1 THNRAG
7 GFPAPGSPARFTPR
21 VMGPTA
27 TAALSA
33 APRPRLLHLA
43 RPDQP
48 SPERISPVSGLA
60 ESGCVSQ
67 GTPASR
73 VDEGI
78 TSSRAPSL
86 RGHYPAS
93 SLLRTHPPPS
103 RRQPTSRCCRLY
115 GLPRFRPFG
124 SGRGGLLQLPNVSW
138 SSCLRYPPR
147 RSDPPRQSACDVPC
161 SLRPHGCGLGL
172 RGYSLSGPPRVHF
185 RYGPRTC
192 PHPTDEVVEGLQSLW
207 LPSGLPS
214 QLRGF
219 RFLPRQ
225 V

>member
-1 THNRAG
+1 MSRGFRPLVSLRPALPATGLPILTPAGLPPAEHISLSWTHNRAG

-33 APRPRLLHLA
+33 ATNPRLLHLA

-60 ESGCVSQ
+60 DSGCFSQ

-115 GLPRFRPFG
+115 GLPSFRPFG
-124 SGRGGLLQLPNVSW
+124 SARGGLLQLLEGSW
-138 SSCLRYPPR
+138 FSCR
-147 RSDPPRQSACDVPC
+147 R
-161 SLRPHGCGLGL
+161 
-172 RGYSLSGPPRVHF
+172 
-185 RYGPRTC
+185 
-192 PHPTDEVVEGLQSLW
+192 
-207 LPSGLPS
+207 
-214 QLRGF
+214 
-219 RFLPRQ
+219 
-225 V
+225 